1 MDQSD
6 PYGNNPSESYGNTP
20 QSSEVISVG
29 NWLLTLVLLAIPLVN
44 LGALLYWPFASAVHP
59 SKRTFAQAGL
69 IFAVISISFY
79 LVTFLLTGT
88 NVLLTP

>member
-1 MDQSD
+1 MDRSD
-6 PYGNNPSESYGNTP
+6 PYENNASESYGNASRFP
-20 QSSEVISVG
+20 EVITVG

-44 LGALLYWPFASAVHP
+44 LGALLYWSFAGAVHP

-69 IFAVISISFY
+69 IFAVISVSFY
-79 LVTFLLTGT
+79 LVSFLLTGN